1 MDEISFTIK
10 EEDEY
15 TLVYFELNGII
26 GPDILKNLT
35 PPKVDGRK
43 GVVLSGRGPI
53 WLYAYLTHYYHP
65 TAYIAVY
72 DPRLGKGVIVE
83 SHIRIYKPGE
93 TINLDLNPI

>member
-1 MDEISFTIK
+1 MNEITFTVK

-15 TLVYFELNGII
+15 TLVYFELNDII
-26 GPDILKNLT
+26 GPEILKNLT

-65 TAYIAVY
+65 TAYVAVY
-72 DPRLGKGVIVE
+72 DPRLGKGVVIE
-83 SHIRIYKPGE
+83 THTQNYKLGD
-93 TINLDLNPI
+93 TMDIKI

>member
-1 MDEISFTIK
+1 MNEVSFTVK

-15 TLVYFELNGII
+15 TLVYFELNDII
-26 GPDILKNLT
+26 GPEILKNLT

-65 TAYIAVY
+65 TAYVAVY
-72 DPRLGKGVIVE
+72 DPRLGKGVVIE
-83 SHIRIYKPGE
+83 THTPNYKLGD
-93 TINLDLNPI
+93 TMNIKK